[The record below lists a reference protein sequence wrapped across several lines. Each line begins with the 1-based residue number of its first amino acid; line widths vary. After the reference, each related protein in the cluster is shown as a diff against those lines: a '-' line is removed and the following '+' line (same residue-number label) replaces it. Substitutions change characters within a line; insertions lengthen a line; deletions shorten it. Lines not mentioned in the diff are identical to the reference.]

1 MNKQHF
7 GMPCLAPVRVGGVV
21 TRLENGAILLK
32 SSDENDPYHEVIL
45 HLTETTP
52 VVDAVSGLP
61 LDRKLRD
68 GETVCAWVG
77 PAMTLSL
84 PPHAAAEAVVANI
97 PADDSV
103 PRYCQIAKARQ
114 QVTASAHSPLSHVN
128 LVTTGGEELTVTNE
142 AVLFPYLTRQI
153 VALDDLAQ
161 GSCVLVW
168 RSEDGSVSRV
178 LLFPQGRI

>member
-1 MNKQHF
+1 MNKQNF

-61 LDRKLRD
+61 LDRKLRG
-68 GETVCAWVG
+68 GETVCA
-77 PAMTLSL
+77 LSL

-97 PADDSV
+97 PVDYAV
-103 PRYCQIAKARQ
+103 PRYCQIAEARQ
-114 QVTASAHSPLSHVN
+114 QVTASAHPPVHHVD

-153 VALDDLAQ
+153 VTLDDLVQ

>member
-1 MNKQHF
+1 MNNQNF

-21 TRLENGAILLK
+21 TWLENGAILLK
-32 SSDENDPYHEVIL
+32 NSDGNDPYHKIIL

-61 LDRKLRD
+61 LDRNLRD

-84 PPHAAAEAVVANI
+84 PPHAAAEVVMANI
-97 PADDSV
+97 PADYSV
-103 PRYCQIAKARQ
+103 PRYCQIAKVRQ
-114 QVTASAHSPLSHVN
+114 QVTSSVRPSLSHVS
-128 LVTTGGEELTVTNE
+128 LVTTGGEELTVTDK
-142 AVLFPYLTRQI
+142 AVLVPYLTRQI
-153 VALDDLAQ
+153 VTPDDLVQ
-161 GSCVLVW
+161 GSYVLVW
-168 RSEDGSVSRV
+168 RSEDGTVSRV

>member
-21 TRLENGAILLK
+21 TWLENGAILLK
-32 SSDENDPYHEVIL
+32 NSDGNDPYHKIIL

-61 LDRKLRD
+61 LDRNLRD

-84 PPHAAAEAVVANI
+84 PPHAAAEVVAANI
-97 PADDSV
+97 PADYAV
-103 PRYCQIAKARQ
+103 PRYYQIAKARQ

-153 VALDDLAQ
+153 VTLDDLVQ

>member
-1 MNKQHF
+1 MNKQNF

-21 TRLENGAILLK
+21 TWLENGAILLK
-32 SSDENDPYHEVIL
+32 NSDGNDPYHKIIL

-61 LDRKLRD
+61 LDRNLRD

-84 PPHAAAEAVVANI
+84 PPHAAAEVVAANI
-97 PADDSV
+97 PADNSV
-103 PRYCQIAKARQ
+103 PRYYQIAKVRQHVTSSARP
-114 QVTASAHSPLSHVN
+114 PLSHVR
-128 LVTTGGEELTVTNE
+128 LVTTDGEELTVTDQ
-142 AVLFPYLTRQI
+142 AVLVPYLTRQI
-153 VALDDLAQ
+153 VTLDDLVQ
-161 GSCVLVW
+161 GSYVLVW
-168 RSEDGSVSRV
+168 RSEDGMVSRV

>member
-1 MNKQHF
+1 MNKQNF

-32 SSDENDPYHEVIL
+32 NSDENDPYHKIIL

-84 PPHAAAEAVVANI
+84 PPHATAEVVMVNI
-97 PADDSV
+97 PADYSV
-103 PRYCQIAKARQ
+103 PRYCQIAKVRQ
-114 QVTASAHSPLSHVN
+114 QVTSSVRPSLSHVS
-128 LVTTGGEELTVTNE
+128 LVTTGGEELTVTDK
-142 AVLFPYLTRQI
+142 AVLVPYLTRQI
-153 VALDDLAQ
+153 VTPDDLVQ
-161 GSCVLVW
+161 GSYVLVW
-168 RSEDGSVSRV
+168 RSEDGTVSRV

>member
-7 GMPCLAPVRVGGVV
+7 GMPCLAPARVGGVV

-84 PPHAAAEAVVANI
+84 PPHAAAEIVVANI
-97 PADDSV
+97 PADYAV

-114 QVTASAHSPLSHVN
+114 QVTASAHSLRPHVD

>member
-1 MNKQHF
+1 MNKQNF

-21 TRLENGAILLK
+21 TWLENGTILLK
-32 SSDENDPYHEVIL
+32 NSDENDPYHKIIL

-84 PPHAAAEAVVANI
+84 PPHAAAEVVVANI
-97 PADDSV
+97 PADYSV
-103 PRYCQIAKARQ
+103 PRYCQIAKVRQ
-114 QVTASAHSPLSHVN
+114 QVTSSVRPSLSHVS
-128 LVTTGGEELTVTNE
+128 LVTTGGEELTVTDK
-142 AVLFPYLTRQI
+142 AVLVPYLTRQI
-153 VALDDLAQ
+153 VTPDDLVQ
-161 GSCVLVW
+161 GSYVLVW
-168 RSEDGSVSRV
+168 RSEDGTVSRV

>member
-1 MNKQHF
+1 MNKQNF

-32 SSDENDPYHEVIL
+32 NSDENDPYHKIIL

-84 PPHAAAEAVVANI
+84 PPQTTAEVVVANI
-97 PADDSV
+97 P
-103 PRYCQIAKARQ
+103 
-114 QVTASAHSPLSHVN
+114 
-128 LVTTGGEELTVTNE
+128 
-142 AVLFPYLTRQI
+142 
-153 VALDDLAQ
+153 
-161 GSCVLVW
+161 
-168 RSEDGSVSRV
+168 EDGAISPT
-178 LLFPQGRI
+178 L

>member
-7 GMPCLAPVRVGGVV
+7 GMPCLAPARVGGVV

-84 PPHAAAEAVVANI
+84 PPHAAAEVVAANI
-97 PADDSV
+97 PADDGV

-114 QVTASAHSPLSHVN
+114 QVTASAHSLRPHVD